1 MSHETPPLSL
11 TVNGESRRFTDP
23 QTVAS
28 LLRELEMEKKPC
40 AVEVN
45 GKLVPKREHE
55 AHQLHSDDTLEIVT
69 LVGGG

>member
-1 MSHETPPLSL
+1 MSRETLPLSL
-11 TVNGESRRFTDP
+11 TINGDTRPFAEP

-28 LLRELEMEKKPC
+28 LLRALEMDKKPC

-45 GKLVPKREHE
+45 GKLVPKREH
-55 AHQLHSDDTLEIVT
+55 ASHRLHSNDTLEIVT